1 MQQPDGTRRRGL
13 TREAVVARALDIADA
28 EGLEAVSLRRLA
40 SELGVTP
47 MALYRHVR
55 DKQDLVN
62 AMTEAVLE
70 DLDIMAGI
78 RPSMRWTE
86 QMRLGLMNLRDQM
99 VARPVALP
107 LMIAYSGDGSPGLWR
122 LSEAFLGLL
131 LGAGFSRRDAAA
143 LFGILSNLVAG
154 YLMLR
159 RAPGQ
164 PEPPGATELDLVRR
178 RVELAWLSLPRAEY
192 PHTVESARELADA
205 MVSDPDRWWRET
217 VDLIVFGL
225 EAMLERARRGPLGAG
240 GPDRGGASA

>member
-13 TREAVVARALDIADA
+13 TRQAVVARALEIADA

-70 DLDIMAGI
+70 DLDIMAGV

-86 QMRLGLMNLRDQM
+86 QMRRGLMNLRDQM

-107 LMIAYSGDGSPGLWR
+107 LMIAYSGDGSPGFWR

-164 PEPPGATELDLVRR
+164 PAVEVDLVRR

-225 EAMLERARRGPLGAG
+225 EAMLERRSRRPRTASGPE
-240 GPDRGGASA
+240 PGGASA

>member
-1 MQQPDGTRRRGL
+1 MQQPEGTRRRGL
-13 TREAVVARALDIADA
+13 TREAVVGRALEIADT

-70 DLDIMAGI
+70 DLDILAAV
-78 RPSMRWTE
+78 RPSMHWTE
-86 QMRLGLMNLRDQM
+86 QMRQGLMNLRDQM

-107 LMIAYSGDGSPGLWR
+107 LMIAYSGEGSPGLWR
-122 LSEAFLGLL
+122 LTEAFLSLL

-164 PEPPGATELDLVRR
+164 PDLGDLDLVRR
-178 RVELAWLSLPRAEY
+178 RLELAWLSLPRVEY
-192 PHTVESARELADA
+192 PQTVESARELAEV

-225 EAMLERARRGPLGAG
+225 EAMLERRSRRPRTAG
-240 GPDRGGASA
+240 GPEGGGASA